1 MSYVDVASGKT
12 RLPVLGAGVYW
23 NPTAVSS
30 LYRKQYERLGTKGDI
45 ILLRIVISV
54 M

>member
-12 RLPVLGAGVYW
+12 TLPILGAGVYW
-23 NPTAVSS
+23 NPTVVSS
-30 LYRKQYERLGTKGDI
+30 LYRKQYERLGINGDI
-45 ILLRIVISV
+45 ILLCIVLSV